1 MEVSGIV
8 LGLTMEILELVVIV
22 GVPLALGLL
31 WNQWAGGASGFLMGT
46 FYALYWANSFHG
58 IAGSGTVLLAYI
70 VSPMLIGYMAGALNK
85 RSDNFKRLLISG
97 FVACYNWRHSNV
109 YYIPNVSCK
118 RCHRNNWICIDRL
131 GTYACRCTDRCC
143 GQSFLLVRHGKLAN
157 TQIFLNPLL
166 FLGTI
171 LSQISCDKKTCIN
184 YKEGHCSLTNP
195 EKVGNA
201 CLDFEDAMDA
211 LRLKADAIKGTLG

>member
-1 MEVSGIV
+1 MSLDWKKWTKNDLIFGIVLPVIAVFVIVLISKLQSLIGGSGIV

-58 IAGSGTVLLAYI
+58 IHGSGTVLLAYI

-97 FVACYNWRHSNV
+97 LVASTIGGIVLFTIFQMSSANVVTGTTGFV
-109 YYIPNVSCK
+109 
-118 RCHRNNWICIDRL
+118 L
-131 GTYACRCTDRCC
+131 
-143 GQSFLLVRHGKLAN
+143 
-157 TQIFLNPLL
+157 
-166 FLGTI
+166 TI
-171 LSQISCDKKTCIN
+171 LARMLAAVLTAVVCKVFFWYGMGTRKHTEIS
-184 YKEGHCSLTNP
+184 
-195 EKVGNA
+195 
-201 CLDFEDAMDA
+201 
-211 LRLKADAIKGTLG
+211 